1 MRTYLQ
7 GRDSILVIVGPRCG
21 TAVTPATLRELL
33 GPDVR
38 ACWATRSGEA
48 TELADR
54 FGVEHSTICVFGGDG
69 TVSEVVNGLWQIAAG
84 SAPALAI
91 FPAGTSNVLAR
102 HFGCPTF
109 RAAVCAATDGEGIPL
124 NVAELVSDDG
134 RTRLAALSLSTGA
147 MAAACLLANSLR
159 WLGQKRIEVGQLF
172 SRLTNGE
179 YRVSVEGDQKTVVH
193 GWHYSISHVG
203 QRAFGTNLL
212 PVHLPSDRPFVV
224 TQTLLRRSATGL
236 LRPDPVCH
244 RGLPSDQRATDG
256 EGFGDRFYDVARGL
270 RLEHEDDSPVCVD
283 GDLWTCGCFQARART
298 SPVRVLVPRE
308 VCLLQGGEE

>member
-1 MRTYLQ
+1 MMRTSLR

-21 TAVTPATLRELL
+21 TAVAPATVRELL

-48 TELADR
+48 TDLAGR

-69 TVSEVVNGLWQIAAG
+69 TVSEVINGLWQIAAE
-84 SAPALAI
+84 SALAI
-91 FPAGTSNVLAR
+91 FPAGTSNVLAC

-109 RAAVCAATDGEGIPL
+109 RAAVCAASDGEGIPL

-147 MAAACLLANSLR
+147 MAAACILANSLR

-172 SRLTNGE
+172 SRSTNGE
-179 YRVSVEGDQKTVVH
+179 YRVSIEDDQKTVAH
-193 GWHYSISHVG
+193 GWHYSLSHVG
-203 QRAFGTNLL
+203 QRAFGTRLL
-212 PVHLPSDRPFVV
+212 PVYLPSDRPFVV
-224 TQTLLRRSATGL
+224 TQTLLRRSRTGL
-236 LRPDPVCH
+236 LRPDPIRH
-244 RGLPSDQRATDG
+244 RGLPSDQEATSG
-256 EGFGDRFYDVARGL
+256 EGFGDRFYHVARDL

-283 GDLWTCGCFQARART
+283 GDLWTSGCFQARVRT
-298 SPVRVLVPRE
+298 SLVRVLVPRD
-308 VCLLQGGEE
+308 VCLLQDGGE